1 MADKRILTGRQW
13 HIDGK
18 WFAPRNFL
26 RDNFTSI
33 VYCDYM
39 EMSSSAG
46 DWTGL
51 IIQCLNKKLY
61 ATVFSQENSYPNA
74 GFNLVTNDYPSIVM
88 EKIPN
93 GVDYR
98 NLFDEFTTA
107 ISNLYG

>member
-18 WFAPRNFL
+18 WFAPQKYL

-39 EMSSSAG
+39 EMTSSAG
-46 DWTGL
+46 
-51 IIQCLNKKLY
+51 
-61 ATVFSQENSYPNA
+61 
-74 GFNLVTNDYPSIVM
+74 